1 MLIICPSCETS
12 YEVSVASLGTEGRTV
27 RCVRCRETWFAAPP
41 PGAADAVSAMNAA
54 AASARYQQGAA
65 SSAEDAAAGGLPAGD
80 NLDQDPD
87 SVDPNLAAR
96 AADRSARTFDDPP
109 PLEGDAAAA
118 LLAAA
123 FAAAASA
130 EDAPA
135 PAAAADEAAPA
146 GQPGAKDPNDI
157 ESMAA
162 RHARR
167 QKYNPPPREIR
178 LGISLLIAVLLI
190 ANGAILG
197 WRSTIVRAMPQTASL
212 FRAIGLPVNLRGLDF
227 GDVKTANEVSKGVGV
242 LMIDGTITNVS
253 GHVHEVP
260 RIRFA
265 VRNAAGTEVYTW
277 TTLPERPTLGPGESE
292 PFQTRLAS
300 PPGDGRDVV
309 VRFFT
314 RRDIAAGRR

>member
-12 YEVSVASLGTEGRTV
+12 YEVSVASLGAEGRSV
-27 RCVRCRETWFAAPP
+27 RCVRCRQTWFAAPP
-41 PGAADAVSAMNAA
+41 PEAGDAVSAINAA

-65 SSAEDAAAGGLPAGD
+65 SSAEEAAAGGSPAGD
-80 NLDQDPD
+80 TIDQDPD

-96 AADRSARTFDDPP
+96 AADHAAATFDDPP
-109 PLEGDAAAA
+109 PLEGESAAA

-130 EDAPA
+130 EDAPSLA
-135 PAAAADEAAPA
+135 PAGDEAASA
-146 GQPGAKDPNDI
+146 AEPGAKNPHDI

-162 RHARR
+162 RRARR

-190 ANGAILG
+190 ADGAILG

-227 GDVKTANEVSKGVGV
+227 SDVKTANEVSKGVGV
-242 LMIDGTITNVS
+242 LMVDGTIINVS
-253 GHVHEVP
+253 GQMHEVP

-265 VRNAAGTEVYTW
+265 VRNTAGTEVYTW
-277 TTLPERPTLGPGESE
+277 TTLPERPTLAPGESE

-300 PPGDGRDVV
+300 PPGDGHDVV